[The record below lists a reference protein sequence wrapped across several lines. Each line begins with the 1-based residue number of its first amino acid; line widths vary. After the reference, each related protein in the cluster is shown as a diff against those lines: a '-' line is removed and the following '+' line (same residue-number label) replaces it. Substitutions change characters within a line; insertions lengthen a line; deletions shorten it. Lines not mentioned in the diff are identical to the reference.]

1 MMVPERLTTAAGS
14 IGVGTAAIEVAAS
27 YALKRESFGKKLI
40 EHEGISF
47 KLAESVALLQNA
59 SSMVYVASKAADQM
73 EVGKTDLAYVR
84 KLVSI
89 AKLQSTE
96 AMWKIVND
104 SMQMLG
110 GIGYTTVYPVE
121 RLLRDS
127 RLGLIWTG
135 SSEVMKLIIQHEFI
149 KEFADKNYG
158 STKREIEKDALDFKL
173 EEEKVFN

>member
-1 MMVPERLTTAAGS
+1 S
-14 IGVGTAAIEVAAS
+14 
-27 YALKRESFGKKLI
+27 
-40 EHEGISF
+40 
-47 KLAESVALLQNA
+47 
-59 SSMVYVASKAADQM
+59 
-73 EVGKTDLAYVR
+73 
-84 KLVSI
+84 LVSI
-89 AKLQSTE
+89 AKLHSTE

-149 KEFADKNYG
+149 KEFTSKEYW
-158 STKREIEKDALDFKL
+158 STRREIEKDALDFKL